1 MQFSKTLEAINNA
14 ELDENQRLSIL
25 EALKEDVNDEEKRN
39 VRDVPTISDLADK
52 VNIRKKQ
59 IDKSQ
64 ALIGLALL
72 SSGVDK

>member
-25 EALKEDVNDEEKRN
+25 EALKEDVKDEEKRN

-52 VNIRKKQ
+52 VNIRKNK
-59 IDKSQ
+59 
-64 ALIGLALL
+64 
-72 SSGVDK
+72 

>member
-52 VNIRKKQ
+52 VNGMSTIF
-59 IDKSQ
+59 
-64 ALIGLALL
+64 
-72 SSGVDK
+72 

>member
-52 VNIRKKQ
+52 ANIRKNK
-59 IDKSQ
+59 
-64 ALIGLALL
+64 
-72 SSGVDK
+72 

>member
-25 EALKEDVNDEEKRN
+25 EALKEDMNDEEKRN

-52 VNIRKKQ
+52 VNIRKNK
-59 IDKSQ
+59 
-64 ALIGLALL
+64 
-72 SSGVDK
+72 

>member
-1 MQFSKTLEAINNA
+1 MKFSKTLEAINNA

-52 VNIRKKQ
+52 VNIRKNK
-59 IDKSQ
+59 
-64 ALIGLALL
+64 
-72 SSGVDK
+72 

>member
-1 MQFSKTLEAINNA
+1 MQFSKTLEAINKA

-52 VNIRKKQ
+52 VNIRKNK
-59 IDKSQ
+59 
-64 ALIGLALL
+64 
-72 SSGVDK
+72 

>member
-52 VNIRKKQ
+52 VNIRKK
-59 IDKSQ
+59 K
-64 ALIGLALL
+64 
-72 SSGVDK
+72 

>member
-1 MQFSKTLEAINNA
+1 MPFSKTLAAINKA

-52 VNIRKKQ
+52 VNIRKNK
-59 IDKSQ
+59 
-64 ALIGLALL
+64 
-72 SSGVDK
+72 

>member
-25 EALKEDVNDEEKRN
+25 EALKEYVNDEEKRN

-52 VNIRKKQ
+52 VNIRKNK
-59 IDKSQ
+59 
-64 ALIGLALL
+64 
-72 SSGVDK
+72 

>member
-1 MQFSKTLEAINNA
+1 MQFTKTLEAINNA

-52 VNIRKKQ
+52 VNIRKNK
-59 IDKSQ
+59 
-64 ALIGLALL
+64 
-72 SSGVDK
+72 

>member
-14 ELDENQRLSIL
+14 ELDENQRVSIL

-52 VNIRKKQ
+52 VNIRKNK
-59 IDKSQ
+59 
-64 ALIGLALL
+64 
-72 SSGVDK
+72 

>member
-39 VRDVPTISDLADK
+39 VRDVPTISGLADK
-52 VNIRKKQ
+52 VNIRKNK
-59 IDKSQ
+59 
-64 ALIGLALL
+64 
-72 SSGVDK
+72 

>member
-1 MQFSKTLEAINNA
+1 MQYSKTLEAINNA

-52 VNIRKKQ
+52 VNIRKNK
-59 IDKSQ
+59 
-64 ALIGLALL
+64 
-72 SSGVDK
+72 

>member
-52 VNIRKKQ
+52 VNIRKNK
-59 IDKSQ
+59 
-64 ALIGLALL
+64 
-72 SSGVDK
+72 

>member
-1 MQFSKTLEAINNA
+1 MQFSKILEAINNA

-52 VNIRKKQ
+52 VNIRKNK
-59 IDKSQ
+59 
-64 ALIGLALL
+64 
-72 SSGVDK
+72 

>member
-14 ELDENQRLSIL
+14 ELDENQHLSIL

-52 VNIRKKQ
+52 VNIRKNK
-59 IDKSQ
+59 
-64 ALIGLALL
+64 
-72 SSGVDK
+72 

>member
-1 MQFSKTLEAINNA
+1 MQFSKTLESINNA

-52 VNIRKKQ
+52 VNIRKNK
-59 IDKSQ
+59 
-64 ALIGLALL
+64 
-72 SSGVDK
+72 

>member
-39 VRDVPTISDLADK
+39 VIDVPTISDLADK
-52 VNIRKKQ
+52 VNIRKNK
-59 IDKSQ
+59 
-64 ALIGLALL
+64 
-72 SSGVDK
+72 

>member
-39 VRDVPTISDLADK
+39 VRDVPIISDLADK
-52 VNIRKKQ
+52 VNIRKNK
-59 IDKSQ
+59 
-64 ALIGLALL
+64 
-72 SSGVDK
+72 

>member
-52 VNIRKKQ
+52 INIRKNK
-59 IDKSQ
+59 
-64 ALIGLALL
+64 
-72 SSGVDK
+72 

>member
-1 MQFSKTLEAINNA
+1 EIMQFSKTLEAINNA

-52 VNIRKKQ
+52 VNIRKNK
-59 IDKSQ
+59 
-64 ALIGLALL
+64 
-72 SSGVDK
+72 

>member
-1 MQFSKTLEAINNA
+1 MQFSKTLEAIKNA

-52 VNIRKKQ
+52 VNIRKNK
-59 IDKSQ
+59 
-64 ALIGLALL
+64 
-72 SSGVDK
+72 

>member
-39 VRDVPTISDLADK
+39 VRDVTTISDLADK
-52 VNIRKKQ
+52 VNIRKNK
-59 IDKSQ
+59 
-64 ALIGLALL
+64 
-72 SSGVDK
+72 

>member
-25 EALKEDVNDEEKRN
+25 EALKEDVNDEENRN

-52 VNIRKKQ
+52 VNIRKNK
-59 IDKSQ
+59 
-64 ALIGLALL
+64 
-72 SSGVDK
+72 

>member
-1 MQFSKTLEAINNA
+1 MQFSKTLETINNA

-52 VNIRKKQ
+52 VNIRKNK
-59 IDKSQ
+59 
-64 ALIGLALL
+64 
-72 SSGVDK
+72 

>member
-39 VRDVPTISDLADK
+39 LRDVPTISDLADK
-52 VNIRKKQ
+52 VNIRKNK
-59 IDKSQ
+59 
-64 ALIGLALL
+64 
-72 SSGVDK
+72 

>member
-52 VNIRKKQ
+52 VNIRKNKQ
-59 IDKSQ
+59 TK
-64 ALIGLALL
+64 A
-72 SSGVDK
+72 KP

>member
-52 VNIRKKQ
+52 VNIRKNKYT
-59 IDKSQ
+59 K
-64 ALIGLALL
+64 A
-72 SSGVDK
+72 KP

>member
-14 ELDENQRLSIL
+14 ELDENQRLSII

-52 VNIRKKQ
+52 VNIRKNK
-59 IDKSQ
+59 
-64 ALIGLALL
+64 
-72 SSGVDK
+72 